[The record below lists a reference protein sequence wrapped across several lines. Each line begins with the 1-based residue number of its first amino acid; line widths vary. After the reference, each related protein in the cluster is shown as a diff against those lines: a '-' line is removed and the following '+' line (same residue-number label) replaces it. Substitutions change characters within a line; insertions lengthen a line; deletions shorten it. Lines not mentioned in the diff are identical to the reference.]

1 MRDRVHPGRPIQTV
15 LQSLSEVQH
24 GFYGQS
30 SRQTLSGTSS
40 GTVGCGGHRG
50 SVGSSRQ
57 WRPSGL
63 FYTYGIIGYF
73 VRDCPQL
80 GWFNHQLSQ
89 FRVLLGQYRHRSE
102 VVPRVVW
109 VLRVVLS
116 VVGQTIRV
124 SVSQVVIMVGFTLF
138 RLE

>member
-1 MRDRVHPGRPIQTV
+1 MGLLVILLEIAP
-15 LQSLSEVQH
+15 
-24 GFYGQS
+24 
-30 SRQTLSGTSS
+30 
-40 GTVGCGGHRG
+40 
-50 SVGSSRQ
+50 SV
-57 WRPSGL
+57 
-63 FYTYGIIGYF
+63 
-73 VRDCPQL
+73 